1 MSEEQ
6 HIHETVLLQ
15 EAVDCLV
22 TDPDG
27 VYVDATFG
35 RGGHSSVVL
44 SKLSDKGKLLAIDK
58 DLDAIEVASER
69 FANEKRFE
77 ISQGSFADIKAHL
90 QSSGLEKVNGVLA
103 DLGVSSPQLDN
114 AERGFSFMNDG
125 PLDMR
130 MDVTR
135 GMSAAEWLIEAAES
149 EMVQV
154 FRDYGEEK
162 FAKRIAKAIKQELV
176 GGVIDTTGKL
186 SKVVSEANPSWEKH
200 KHPATRVFQA
210 IRIKVNNELGDL
222 ERLLEDASSSL
233 VKGGRLV
240 VISFHSLEDRI
251 VKRFMRDMVK
261 GDAPP
266 PGVPVFEKDIVRGF
280 KLIGK
285 AIKPGKAEI
294 DDNVRAR
301 SAVMRVLEKI
311 SDE

>member
-1 MSEEQ
+1 MNVEQ
-6 HIHETVLLQ
+6 QAHETVLLN
-15 EAVDCLV
+15 EAVELLI
-22 TDPDG
+22 TDSEG

-35 RGGHSSVVL
+35 RGGHSAAIL
-44 SKLSDKGKLLAIDK
+44 EKLSSKARLLAIDK
-58 DLDAIEVASER
+58 DLEAVNVAKDR
-69 FANEKRFE
+69 FANEERFS
-77 ISQGSFADIKAHL
+77 IAQGSFADIKEHL
-90 QSSGLEKVNGVLA
+90 LTIGGVKVAGVLA

-130 MDVTR
+130 MDTSR
-135 GMSAAEWLIEAAES
+135 GLSAAQWLVEVDEQ

-162 FAKRIAKAIKQELV
+162 FAKRIAKAIKDELA

-186 SKVVSEANPSWEKH
+186 SKIVSDANPSWEKH

-222 ERLLEDASSSL
+222 ETLLEDASDCL
-233 VKGGRLV
+233 AVGGRLV

-251 VKRFMRDMVK
+251 VKRFMRDKAK

-280 KLIGK
+280 KLVGK
-285 AIKPGKAEI
+285 AIKPGKNEV
-294 DDNVRAR
+294 DTNVRAR
-301 SAVMRVLEKI
+301 SAVMRVLEKV

>member
-1 MSEEQ
+1 LDSSE
-6 HIHETVLLQ
+6 
-15 EAVDCLV
+15 
-22 TDPDG
+22 
-27 VYVDATFG
+27 
-35 RGGHSSVVL
+35 
-44 SKLSDKGKLLAIDK
+44 IDK
-58 DLDAIEVASER
+58 VT
-69 FANEKRFE
+69 
-77 ISQGSFADIKAHL
+77 
-90 QSSGLEKVNGVLA
+90 GVLA

-135 GMSAAEWLIEAAES
+135 GMSAAEWLVDADEQ

-162 FAKRIAKAIKQELV
+162 YAKRIARAIKEELA

-186 SKVVSEANPSWEKH
+186 SKIVSDANPSWEKH

-222 ERLLEDASSSL
+222 ERLLEDASQRL
-233 VKGGRLV
+233 VVGGRLV

-251 VKRFMRDMVK
+251 VKRFMRDKAK

-285 AIKPGKAEI
+285 AVKPGKEEVDI
-294 DDNVRAR
+294 NVRAR
-301 SAVMRVLEKI
+301 SAVMRVLEKV